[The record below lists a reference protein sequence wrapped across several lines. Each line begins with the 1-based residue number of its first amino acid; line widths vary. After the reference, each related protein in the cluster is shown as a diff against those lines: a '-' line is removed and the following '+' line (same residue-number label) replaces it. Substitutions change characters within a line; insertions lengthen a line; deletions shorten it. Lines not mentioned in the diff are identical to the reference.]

1 MKSPI
6 VLGLLGGILILMS
19 SKKSSTK
26 LLDKKKPS
34 EKTSNG
40 YDIVFPC
47 QTFEVFDE
55 EKSYKFG
62 YYVFSKLLDE
72 QLEGTAL
79 NDLLAAYLN
88 VIFGCSLTPPYFIP
102 SMFEGTPAL
111 NPTYY
116 TWGYRMVRVGLKAY
130 SDLHKNTAEIV
141 ETCDIILNKILN
153 EASKKGLVTAG
164 LPTSV
169 YGQLVM

>member
-6 VLGLLGGILILMS
+6 LLGLLGGLLIVIS

-26 LLDKKKPS
+26 SSTDKKAPGKNP
-34 EKTSNG
+34 NG
-40 YDIVFPC
+40 YEIIFPC

-62 YYVFSKLLDE
+62 YDTFNKLLNE
-72 QLEGTAL
+72 QLEGSAL
-79 NDLLAAYLN
+79 NDLLAAYANL
-88 VIFGCSLTPPYFIP
+88 IFGCVLNKPYYIPDMFKDTPV
-102 SMFEGTPAL
+102 L

-116 TWGYRMVRVGLKAY
+116 TWGYRMIRVGLKAY
-130 SDLHKNTAEIV
+130 SDLHKNTAEIMDI
-141 ETCDIILNKILN
+141 CDEILNKILD
-153 EASKKGLVTAG
+153 EASKKGLTTAG